1 MLAAGT
7 RRLEDRVALVTGAAR
22 GIGRAYAVRLASEG
36 AHVVVADRLPGDETA
51 AEVRRLGRECA
62 AVRLDVTDG
71 GAVARMV
78 AETVDRFGRVDVL
91 VNNAA
96 MMAELRQSTPF
107 DAIDEAEWD
116 AVMAVNVKGPW
127 LCAKAV
133 VPVMRRQGKGRIVN
147 VSSVVFFLG
156 TPLLLHYCVSKGAVV
171 AFTRSLAT
179 ELAGTGIT
187 VNAVAPGLTMT
198 EAVIQTA
205 GDRLKELCDYYVA
218 GQSVKRP
225 EEPRDLVGAVA
236 FLASDD
242 AEFVSGQTL
251 VVDGGFYKH

>member
-1 MLAAGT
+1 MAAGT
-7 RRLEDRVALVTGAAR
+7 RRLEDRVAIVTGAAR

-36 AHVVVADRLPGDETA
+36 AHVVVADRLPGDDTV
-51 AEVRRLGRECA
+51 AEVRGLGREGL
-62 AVRLDVTDG
+62 AVRLDVTDAA
-71 GAVARMV
+71 AVRRMV
-78 AETVDRFGRVDVL
+78 AEVVERFGRVDVL

-107 DAIDEAEWD
+107 DAIEEAEWD
-116 AVMAVNVKGPW
+116 RVMAVNVKGPW

-133 VPVMRRQGKGRIVN
+133 VPTMRKQGKGRIVN

-171 AFTRSLAT
+171 AFTRSLSS

-198 EAVIQTA
+198 DAVVQTA
-205 GDRLKELCDYYVA
+205 GERLHELFDYYVA
-218 GQSVKRP
+218 GQAVKRP

-242 AEFVSGQTL
+242 AEFMSGQTL
-251 VVDGGFYKH
+251 VVDGGFHKQ